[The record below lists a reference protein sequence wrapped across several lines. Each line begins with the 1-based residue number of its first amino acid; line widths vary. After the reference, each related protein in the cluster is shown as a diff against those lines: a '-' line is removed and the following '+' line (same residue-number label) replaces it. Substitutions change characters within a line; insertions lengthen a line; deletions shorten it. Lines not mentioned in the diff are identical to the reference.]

1 MKRAPIITVQLVH
14 IQGPLKGNIQEFTKD
29 IVALG
34 RHPGCDLCFPKDLT
48 TISRKHAEIV
58 REGNRF
64 KLMDHSTNGTIV
76 NGKKVKETFLKDG
89 DVLEIGE
96 GGPKVSFLTRIEDEQ
111 VGMEDMLLSPQEPH
125 ETPERKVEEKTGDR
139 EPVEVLHEK
148 QAEPSVETMAAP
160 LVIQYGPAI
169 RSFKQLPVTIGSH
182 PNCGFVINQPS
193 IISHHMQLFFFDNGY
208 WVKDLTGQK
217 MVTVNG
223 KTIEFQSRL
232 SISDY
237 ISLGPLGPSF
247 TFVGMGRLAEA
258 AEMSNTPSGHAEK
271 TEETPH
277 TPASSEPRNDG
288 DGLFSKLKKLL

>member
-1 MKRAPIITVQLVH
+1 MKRAPVITVQLVH

-48 TISRKHAEIV
+48 TISRKHAEII

-64 KLMDHSTNGTIV
+64 KLIDHSTNGTIV
-76 NGKKVKETFLKDG
+76 NGKKVKEAFLKDG

-96 GGPKVSFLTRIEDEQ
+96 GGPKVSFLTR
-111 VGMEDMLLSPQEPH
+111 MEDDQATIQDMAAPSREPH
-125 ETPERKVEEKTGDR
+125 ETPAKRSEEKAEDR
-139 EPVEVLHEK
+139 KPIEILSERP
-148 QAEPSVETMAAP
+148 AEPLVETVAAP
-160 LVIQYGPAI
+160 LVIQYGPTI

-182 PNCGFVINQPS
+182 PNCGFVIDRPS
-193 IISHHMQLFFFDNGY
+193 IISHHMQVFFFGDGY

-223 KTIEFQSRL
+223 KVIEFQAPL
-232 SISDY
+232 SISDH
-237 ISLGPLGPSF
+237 ISLGPRGPSF

-258 AEMSNTPSGHAEK
+258 VDPENKPSAQAEK
-271 TEETPH
+271 TEEIPH
-277 TPASSEPRNDG
+277 SLPSSEPKSDG